1 MAQKR
6 RREQMARRRQRRIT
20 LLCVAGGIGAML
32 LSLVICLLIF
42 NIRLPGEQE
51 AQPQATAL
59 PYDAAQP
66 FTVSDLTQAQMTR
79 LRESGTLRVSD
90 GPRGVSVGDS
100 LDTLLSRFPSTFTEK
115 QADTDQTGE
124 QSDEEIILYCASYF
138 ENQNGVMT
146 ALPPRGLLTVDSG
159 SIIVTLLA
167 PTSSYPAGTKD
178 DYGRYEHVYCR
189 YTIEPDTMT
198 IQSIVLGLDR

>member
-66 FTVSDLTQAQMTR
+66 FTVSDLAQAQMTR

-198 IQSIVLGLDR
+198 IRSIVLGLDS

>member
-6 RREQMARRRQRRIT
+6 RQEQLARRRQRSIT
-20 LLCVAGGIGAML
+20 LLCVAGGIGVML
-32 LSLVICLLIF
+32 LSLVICLLVF
-42 NIRLPGEQE
+42 DIRLPGEHE
-51 AQPQATAL
+51 AQPQATSL

-66 FTVSDLTQAQMTR
+66 FTVSDITQAQMTR

-115 QADTDQTGE
+115 QDDSDLTGE

-146 ALPPRGLLTVDSG
+146 ARPPRGLLTVDSG
-159 SIIVTLLA
+159 AIIVTLLA
-167 PTSSYPAGTKD
+167 PTSAYPAGTKD
-178 DYGRYEHVYCR
+178 DYGRYEHIYCR
-189 YTIEPDTMT
+189 YTVEPDSMT

>member
-6 RREQMARRRQRRIT
+6 RREQMARHRQRRIT

-79 LRESGTLRVSD
+79 LRESSTLRVSD

>member
-6 RREQMARRRQRRIT
+6 RREQMARRRQRSIT

-32 LSLVICLLIF
+32 LSLIICLLVF
-42 NIRLPGEQE
+42 DIRFGAEE
-51 AQPQATAL
+51 APAPQATSL
-59 PYDAAQP
+59 PYDASAP
-66 FTVSDLTQAQMTR
+66 FTVSDLSAAQMTK
-79 LRESGTLRVSD
+79 LREAGTLRVSD

-100 LDTLLSRFPSTFTEK
+100 LDTLLSRFPTTFTEK
-115 QADTDQTGE
+115 QADSDQTGE

-159 SIIVTLLA
+159 SIIVTLLT
-167 PTSSYPAGTKD
+167 PTSAYPAGTKD
-178 DYGRYEHVYCR
+178 DYGRYEHIYCR
-189 YTIEPDTMT
+189 YTIEPDSMT
-198 IQSIVLGLDR
+198 IKSIVLGLDS

>member
-6 RREQMARRRQRRIT
+6 RREQMARRRQRSIT
-20 LLCVAGGIGAML
+20 LLCVAGGIVAML
-32 LSLVICLLIF
+32 LSLVICLLVF
-42 NIRLPGEQE
+42 DIRLPGEQQ
-51 AQPQATAL
+51 AQPEATAL
-59 PYDAAQP
+59 PYDAGQP
-66 FTVSDLTQAQMTR
+66 FTVSDLSQAQMTR
-79 LRESGTLRVSD
+79 LREAGTLRVSD

-167 PTSSYPAGTKD
+167 PISSYPAGTKD
-178 DYGRYEHVYCR
+178 DYGRYEHIYCR

-198 IQSIVLGLDR
+198 IRSIVLGLDS

>member
-66 FTVSDLTQAQMTR
+66 FTVSDLAQAQMTR

-115 QADTDQTGE
+115 QVDTDQTGE

>member
-66 FTVSDLTQAQMTR
+66 FTVSDLAQAQMTR

-124 QSDEEIILYCASYF
+124 QSDEEIILYCARYF

>member
-32 LSLVICLLIF
+32 LSLVICLLVF
-42 NIRLPGEQE
+42 DIRLPGEQE

-66 FTVSDLTQAQMTR
+66 FTVADLTQAQMTR

-178 DYGRYEHVYCR
+178 DYGRYEHIYCR
-189 YTIEPDTMT
+189 YTIEPDSMT
-198 IQSIVLGLDR
+198 IKSIVLGLDS

>member
-6 RREQMARRRQRRIT
+6 RQEQLARRRQRSIT
-20 LLCVAGGIGAML
+20 LLCVAGGIGVML
-32 LSLVICLLIF
+32 LSLVICLLVF
-42 NIRLPGEQE
+42 DIRLPGEHE
-51 AQPQATAL
+51 AQPQATSL

-66 FTVSDLTQAQMTR
+66 FTVSDITQAQMTR

-115 QADTDQTGE
+115 QDDSDLTGE

-159 SIIVTLLA
+159 AIIVTLLA
-167 PTSSYPAGTKD
+167 PTSAYPAGTKD
-178 DYGRYEHVYCR
+178 DYGRYEHIYCR
-189 YTIEPDTMT
+189 YTVEPDSMT

>member
-6 RREQMARRRQRRIT
+6 RREQMARRRQRSIT
-20 LLCVAGGIGAML
+20 LLCVAGGIVAML
-32 LSLVICLLIF
+32 LSLVICLLVF
-42 NIRLPGEQE
+42 DIRLPGEQQ
-51 AQPQATAL
+51 AQPEATAL
-59 PYDAAQP
+59 PYDAGQP

-79 LRESGTLRVSD
+79 LREAGTLRVSD

-146 ALPPRGLLTVDSG
+146 ALPPRGLLTVDTG
-159 SIIVTLLA
+159 AIIVTLLA
-167 PTSSYPAGTKD
+167 PTTAYPAGTKD
-178 DYGRYEHVYCR
+178 DYGRYEHIYCR
-189 YTIEPDTMT
+189 YSVEPDSMT
-198 IQSIVLGLDR
+198 IQSITLGLDR

>member
-66 FTVSDLTQAQMTR
+66 FTVSDLAQAQMTR

-178 DYGRYEHVYCR
+178 DYGRNEHVYCR